1 VAAEAIRA
9 ILVEDDH
16 DLRQGLS
23 EYLRLSGIEVR
34 DVPSGLELY
43 RALRLED
50 FNIAILD
57 VNLPDSSGFD
67 LARELSAERGLGLI
81 LLTARTARDDRI
93 RGYAEGADLY
103 LTKPIDGQELVLAV
117 RNLARRV
124 RNAAAGQPTAAARGP
139 GPDPGPTAAW
149 RLDMLRHCLIP
160 PHSDP
165 IQLSGREVMLLEFL
179 AQAEGATVP
188 RATLAAQLGYGA
200 DGGEGRGFDAV
211 VRRLRRKVADR
222 GLDLPLRAI
231 HAIGVRFAAPLL
243 RV

>member
-1 VAAEAIRA
+1 VAVTGETIRTV
-9 ILVEDDH
+9 LVEDDH
-16 DLRQGLS
+16 DLRHGLS

-43 RALRLED
+43 KALRLED
-50 FNIAILD
+50 FDVAILD

-81 LLTARTARDDRI
+81 LLTARTGRDDRI

-124 RNAAAGQPTAAARGP
+124 QDGGAGQPTAAELRGP
-139 GPDPGPTAAW
+139 ATVAAW
-149 RLDMLRHCLIP
+149 RLDMLRHCLVP
-160 PHSDP
+160 PRSDP
-165 IQLSGREVMLLEFL
+165 IQLSGREVMLLAFL
-179 AQAEGATVP
+179 AQAQGATVA
-188 RATLAAQLGYGA
+188 RATLAEHLGYA
-200 DGGEGRGFDAV
+200 AAGGEGRGLDAV
-211 VRRLRRKVADR
+211 LRRLRRKVGDR

-243 RV
+243 MD

>member
-1 VAAEAIRA
+1 VTVTGEAIRA

-23 EYLRLSGIEVR
+23 EFLRLSGIEVR

-50 FNIAILD
+50 FNVAILD

-67 LARELSAERGLGLI
+67 LVRELSAERGLGLI
-81 LLTARTARDDRI
+81 LLTARTGRDDRI

-124 RNAAAGQPTAAARGP
+124 QNAAADHPAAIATRSP
-139 GPDPGPTAAW
+139 GPAAAW
-149 RLDMLRHCLIP
+149 RLDMLRHCLVP

-243 RV
+243 LV

>member
-1 VAAEAIRA
+1 MTVTGEAIRA

-23 EYLRLSGIEVR
+23 EFLRLSGIEVR

-50 FNIAILD
+50 FNVAILD

-67 LARELSAERGLGLI
+67 LVRELSAERGLGLI
-81 LLTARTARDDRI
+81 LLTARTGRDDRI

-124 RNAAAGQPTAAARGP
+124 QNAAADHPAAIATRS
-139 GPDPGPTAAW
+139 PGPTAAW
-149 RLDMLRHCLIP
+149 RLDMLRHCLVP

-231 HAIGVRFAAPLL
+231 RAIGVRFAAPLL